1 MVFDLSSEDFR
12 SDSRFDPS
20 GAIIDSKFEL
30 SSFKEHLIFEDDEE
44 ADEFK
49 ELVISILRRM
59 VFDPSVDFL
68 SDYLFDPS
76 GAIAD
81 YRFEFSFVEELFDVI
96 LASFDCPYRN
106 LDKELLMK
114 LTSAWEQS
122 IQTVREFWIQKALS
136 ELVWLPAMW
145 MQVIGCPAIVH
156 SQEELLFLLLVT
168 LVSIEE
174 FSQAAV
180 VRELVKLLSFRP
192 KLAQWI
198 AFHMFYRTEYLD
210 EYLLDI
216 SEPLDRNSFLLQSII
231 DGQSAVQYTHLHKKS
246 KENYALVE
254 PVNLQLK
261 VGDSDVVVANITT
274 AVIVDGSSKC
284 SANVFST
291 LLRGILTMS

>member
-1 MVFDLSSEDFR
+1 
-12 SDSRFDPS
+12 
-20 GAIIDSKFEL
+20 
-30 SSFKEHLIFEDDEE
+30 
-44 ADEFK
+44 
-49 ELVISILRRM
+49 
-59 VFDPSVDFL
+59 
-68 SDYLFDPS
+68 
-76 GAIAD
+76 
-81 YRFEFSFVEELFDVI
+81 
-96 LASFDCPYRN
+96 
-106 LDKELLMK
+106 MK
-114 LTSAWEQS
+114 LKCAWEQS
-122 IQTVREFWIQKALS
+122 IQTVRGFRIQKALS

-156 SQEELLFLLLVT
+156 TQEELLCLLLDT
-168 LVSIEE
+168 LVSMEE

-180 VRELVKLLSFRP
+180 VRELVKLSFRP